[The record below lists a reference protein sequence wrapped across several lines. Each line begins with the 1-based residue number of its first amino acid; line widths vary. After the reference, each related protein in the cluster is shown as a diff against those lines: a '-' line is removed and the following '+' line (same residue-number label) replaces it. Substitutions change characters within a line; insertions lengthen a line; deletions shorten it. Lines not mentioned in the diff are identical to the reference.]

1 MKDIIYLDYGSA
13 TPLDP
18 MVKKAMD
25 EVTPFFAN
33 PSAASSVGRAAHG
46 QLEAARREV
55 AMALGAKTG
64 EVIFTSGGTEADN
77 LAILGIA
84 RANASGGKHILTTP
98 IEHKAVLEGFTAL
111 KREGFEVEMIKVDK
125 TGLVDLA
132 DLERKIKADTT
143 LISIGLA
150 NSEIGTIQPIG
161 EVAKIVAQIKLQR
174 QKKGSKTPLYLHSDA
189 SAAAGQLSLAVSRL
203 GVDALSL
210 NAAKI
215 YGPKGSGALY
225 LRSGVKLAPVMVGGG
240 QENGHRAGTENLAGA
255 VGLAVALKLAER
267 NRVSEVKVLTQL
279 RDDLIKKLL
288 AAYPKAILNGSQKK
302 RLAGNINISFPGVD
316 GEDLVARLD
325 AAGIIVATGAACAAA
340 DEEPSYVIRALG
352 RSREFAQG
360 SLRITLGRDT
370 NQAQL
375 DILERVLQ
383 DLLGNIRAK

>member
-33 PSAASSVGRAAHG
+33 PSAASSIGRVAHG

-55 AMALGAKTG
+55 AMVLGAKTS
-64 EVIFTSGGTEADN
+64 EIIFTSGGTEADN

-84 RANASGGKHILTTP
+84 RANAGYGRHILTTP
-98 IEHKAVLEGFTAL
+98 IEHKAVLESSGAL
-111 KREGFEVEMIKVDK
+111 TGEGFMVEMIKVDK
-125 TGLVDLA
+125 IGLVDLA

-161 EVAKIVAQIKLQR
+161 EVAKIVAQIRLQR
-174 QKKGSKTPLYLHSDA
+174 QKKGNKTSLYLHSDA

-225 LRSGVKLAPVMVGGG
+225 LRTGVALEPLIVGGD
-240 QENGHRAGTENLAGA
+240 QESGRRAGTENLVGA
-255 VGLAVALKLAER
+255 VGLAVALAKAEKLRSTETKMLANMR
-267 NRVSEVKVLTQL
+267 NDLTKQL
-279 RDDLIKKLL
+279 LELH
-288 AAYPKAILNGSQKK
+288 PKAILNGSKTK
-302 RLAGNINISFPGVD
+302 RLAGNINISFPGAD
-316 GEDLVARLD
+316 GEDLVAQLD
-325 AAGIIVATGAACAAA
+325 AAGIVVATGAACVASS
-340 DEEPSYVIRALG
+340 DKPNHVMTALG
-352 RSREFAQG
+352 RSQAAAQG
-360 SLRITLGRDT
+360 SLRITLGRAT
-370 NQAQL
+370 TQAQL
-375 DILERVLQ
+375 DILVRVLS
-383 DLLGNIRAK
+383 DLVK